1 MSNAGT
7 SPDWDSPATVLIVH
21 GPFRFSRNPQY
32 LSVTILYLGV
42 AISVNALWPIV
53 LLPVFLLGFTIGVIW
68 REERYLERRFGE
80 EYLRYKGRVRR
91 WL

>member
-1 MSNAGT
+1 MGNAGT
-7 SPDWDSPATVLIVH
+7 SPDYYRPATVLVVH

-53 LLPVFLLGFTIGVIW
+53 LLPVVLLVFTIGVIW

-80 EYLRYKGRVRR
+80 RYLRYKARVRR